1 MKNVFLLC
9 WLYWNIGLIEC
20 KYTINSLK
28 ETLQKLYDCWLTVY
42 IKSKQTITESLPEI
56 KYLWP
61 KLKNAIGFF
70 FFIFQCKTSI
80 DVFIEHNTMYTHI
93 DRNTL
98 WFFMEKVDTLE
109 RIVNQQLYIYL
120 EGYLYVRIK
129 KGYKSKVEAFLI
141 YT

>member
-70 FFIFQCKTSI
+70 FLHFPVQNFHWRIYRTQYN
-80 DVFIEHNTMYTHI
+80 VYTH
-93 DRNTL
+93 R
-98 WFFMEKVDTLE
+98 
-109 RIVNQQLYIYL
+109 
-120 EGYLYVRIK
+120 
-129 KGYKSKVEAFLI
+129 
-141 YT
+141 